1 MPAFIP
7 FFAFPSAWRA
17 GVSRPGLRV
26 IAPVLVG
33 LVALTM
39 LAGCGAPLLPDAVD
53 PDLTLE
59 GPFDDLTGPQQAAHA
74 VGDAE
79 FARHFT
85 SASGLGPL
93 FVATSCASCH
103 VADGRGH
110 PLFNI
115 TRFGR
120 PTPGGF
126 DPMESDGG
134 PQLQHRAIAGFVAEV
149 MPSTAGASARFMAPA
164 VSGLGLLEAVP
175 DSTLIGLA
183 DPLDRDGDGVSGRLA
198 LVEASSFITDVLDH
212 SSAASFE
219 QRAQRE
225 LVDGHYIGRFG
236 KKARAVDLTH
246 QTVVAYSQDM
256 GVTTDLLPRDLPLA
270 QSGSQITDAAPDP
283 EAASSIVDAVVFYL
297 RSLRAPPRRA
307 TAHPDVQAGDS
318 LFRAIGCATCHT
330 PTMRTGRSS
339 LGPLNEVTFHPFTD
353 LLLHDMGPELDD
365 RYTEGNATSAEW
377 RTAPLWGLGLAE
389 RVQGG
394 TPFYLHDGRARTLRE
409 AIRFHGGEGAGSRGR
424 FDALTAPEQERLLA
438 YLRSL

>member
-7 FFAFPSAWRA
+7 FFAFPSACRA
-17 GVSRPGLRV
+17 GVIRPGFRV

-33 LVALTM
+33 LVALT
-39 LAGCGAPLLPDAVD
+39 LLSGCGAPLLPDAVD
-53 PDLTLE
+53 PTLTLE
-59 GPFDDLTGPQQAAHA
+59 GPFEDLTRPQQSAHA

-85 SASGLGPL
+85 STTGLGPL

-120 PTPGGF
+120 PTPTGF

-134 PQLQHRAIAGFVAEV
+134 PQLQNRALAGFVAEV
-149 MPSTAGASARFMAPA
+149 MPTAASASARFMAPA

-175 DSTLIGLA
+175 DSTLIALA

-198 LVEASSFITDVLDH
+198 LVEASPFIEEVLAH
-212 SSAASFE
+212 SGAASFE
-219 QRAQRE
+219 QRSQRQ
-225 LVDGHYIGRFG
+225 LIDGHYIGRFG
-236 KKARAVDLTH
+236 KKARAIDLTH
-246 QTVVAYSQDM
+246 QSVVAYSQDM

-270 QSGSQITDAAPDP
+270 QSGSQISDAAPDP
-283 EAASSIVDAVVFYL
+283 EAAASIVDAVVFYL
-297 RSLRAPPRRA
+297 RTLRAPPRRA
-307 TAHPDVQAGDS
+307 TSTPDVLAGDS
-318 LFRAIGCATCHT
+318 LFRAIGCGTCHT

-339 LGPLNEVTFHPFTD
+339 VGPLNDVTFHPFTD

-365 RYTEGNATSAEW
+365 TYTEGNATSAEW

-394 TPFYLHDGRARTLRE
+394 TPFYLHDGRAHTLRD
-409 AIRFHGGEGAGSRGR
+409 AIRFHGGEGARSRSR
-424 FDALTAPEQERLLA
+424 FDALTTAQQERLLA